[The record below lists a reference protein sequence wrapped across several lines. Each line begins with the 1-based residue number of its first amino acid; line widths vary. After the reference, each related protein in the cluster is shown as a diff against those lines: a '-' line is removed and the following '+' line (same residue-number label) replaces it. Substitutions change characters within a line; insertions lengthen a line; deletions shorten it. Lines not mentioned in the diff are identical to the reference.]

1 MKLNG
6 EIEIHVLEE
15 KIRFLKLKIAEK
27 QRQIHVTQKLLPAK
41 RALDADLAV
50 LQIQVG
56 KTFIR
61 HLLGPFAS
69 PPPLLYWLENHFLT
83 CKLSHVPPGSCT
95 NP

>member
-27 QRQIHVTQKLLPAK
+27 QREIHVTQKLLPTK

-61 HLLGPFAS
+61 CFLGPFALF
-69 PPPLLYWLENHFLT
+69 PPPSFIGL
-83 CKLSHVPPGSCT
+83 KIILSSYK
-95 NP
+95 